1 MSLETHIRAYRPE
14 DLPAILAIFNDAI
27 VNTTAIWVDEVV
39 DLENRRAWVAAREA
53 AGYPVLIAEI
63 DGQVAGYASFGD
75 FRAFPGYRRTVE
87 HSIYVDAR
95 FRRRGIADA
104 LLTALEA
111 PAIACGKHVIL
122 GGIGADNVASLALH
136 EKHGYV
142 EVARMPEVGLK
153 FGAWQTLVFMQK
165 VLAS

>member
-1 MSLETHIRAYRPE
+1 MSLETHIRAYRPD

-53 AGYPVLIAEI
+53 AGYPVLIAEV

-104 LLTALEA
+104 LL
-111 PAIACGKHVIL
+111 
-122 GGIGADNVASLALH
+122 
-136 EKHGYV
+136 
-142 EVARMPEVGLK
+142 R
-153 FGAWQTLVFMQK
+153 
-165 VLAS
+165 